1 MVHSSVK
8 EKVIYLLA
16 LPVFVQ
22 GNKTTVCIRIIISVC
37 CSVLYVYIVQKKIL
51 FCFID
56 SVLLMMLL
64 LSFLH
69 HIDDVDGQVCEVM
82 KPWCDMIQNSH

>member
-1 MVHSSVK
+1 MQVVHSSVK

-51 FCFID
+51 FLIHRF
-56 SVLLMMLL
+56 SVA
-64 LSFLH
+64 
-69 HIDDVDGQVCEVM
+69 DVVIAV
-82 KPWCDMIQNSH
+82 ISSSH

>member
-1 MVHSSVK
+1 MQVVHSSVK

-37 CSVLYVYIVQKKIL
+37 CSVLYVYIVQKKTL
-51 FCFID
+51 FLFHRF
-56 SVLLMMLL
+56 SVA
-64 LSFLH
+64 
-69 HIDDVDGQVCEVM
+69 DVVIAV
-82 KPWCDMIQNSH
+82 ISSSH